1 MTAVRPARAPVSTS
15 FRRLATLCQRLPVL
29 ALGLFTAVAHAQ
41 PSDGAPDTRSCA
53 TLWQVTPL
61 LGGGAGEPAQLRV
74 ALRFQGGPRNQ
85 TALHLPGGWDA
96 LTETDTPRLRPVA
109 GEPAWRSLA
118 HAPGETVQLQWR
130 LQPDA
135 ALLAPTWFAFGGQR
149 VLPLPEGADASSAC
163 VLMDGLPADS
173 RWASSH
179 GSAEGPWAL
188 WRLGSTGV
196 PLAQRVQQSLY
207 AGGALQAQAA
217 PGVLAV
223 LPRPSPWA
231 IDAAALA
238 AAGAQ
243 ALAAQQRP
251 WQPAGGAS
259 AASHAGQDGGGT
271 APWLLLALP
280 TPAAQ
285 TAAAP
290 PTTAEAK
297 PAVAAAAAAWHQ
309 ALGLLLP
316 QDWAGDGADVQRLLA
331 PAVARAWLADR
342 FGPLAHTGRGDGALR
357 AWFSEGW
364 ADFLAHRTLLR
375 DGLWTPEDFA
385 AAMNAR
391 AAVYL
396 ADPARGLPNTDLAA
410 ASPQSPVLAQM
421 QALRGEWLAFTW
433 HQALRRAGRPGLDAA
448 LRLQLVSP
456 DKARREGPL
465 SQPLATHRLLA
476 TLRGV
481 LQDQPLR
488 DLQQY
493 IDQGRPFVLGPDS
506 LGPCFTAA
514 QVAPG
519 AAPVWRPVPGALQQ
533 ANCQG
538 WLGMGAPV
546 DMALAPIPRLAPV
559 AGVAGSPRDCTM
571 VTVQTKRGKA
581 GKAARAGTRQVLRCR
596 AGDAAPDDSPPT
608 AKAGGKAGAKTAA
621 KSGGKSAGKTSGKS
635 SAKAAPRAAAKSAGK
650 STKPQADKKKR

>member
-1 MTAVRPARAPVSTS
+1 MTAVRPARAPITTC
-15 FRRLATLCQRLPVL
+15 FQRRLASQRRWWP
-29 ALGLFTAVAHAQ
+29 AFMLGLCTTLAQ
-41 PSDGAPDTRSCA
+41 AQAGDGAPDTRSCA
-53 TLWQVTPL
+53 TLWQVTHLP
-61 LGGGAGEPAQLRV
+61 GGDAGEPAQLRV

-96 LTETDTPRLRPVA
+96 LAETDTPRLRPVA
-109 GEPAWRSLA
+109 GEPAWRSVA
-118 HAPGETVQLQWR
+118 HAPGDTVQLQWR
-130 LQPDA
+130 LQPGA
-135 ALLAPTWFAFGGQR
+135 ALLAPGWFAFGGQR
-149 VLPLPEGADASSAC
+149 ALPLPEGADASPAC

-179 GSAEGPWAL
+179 GSTEGPWAL
-188 WRLGSTGV
+188 WRLGSAGV

-231 IDAAALA
+231 IDAGTLA
-238 AAGAQ
+238 AVGAQ

-251 WQPAGGAS
+251 WQSAGGAS
-259 AASHAGQDGGGT
+259 AASHAGQDGGGA

-280 TPAAQ
+280 AP
-285 TAAAP
+285 AAP
-290 PTTAEAK
+290 PAAPEQK
-297 PAVAAAAAAWHQ
+297 PADAALAAAWHQ

-316 QDWAGDGADVQRLLA
+316 PGWAGDGAEVQRLLA

-364 ADFLAHRTLLR
+364 ADFLAHRALLR

-396 ADPARGLPNTDLAA
+396 ADPARALPNADLAA
-410 ASPQSPVLAQM
+410 ASPQSPLLAQM

-481 LQDQPLR
+481 LKDQPLR
-488 DLQQY
+488 DLQQF

-514 QVAPG
+514 PVAPG
-519 AAPVWRPVPGALQQ
+519 SAPVWRPVPGALQQ
-533 ANCQG
+533 ASCQG
-538 WLGMGAPV
+538 WLGMGPPEE
-546 DMALAPIPRLAPV
+546 MALAPVPRLAPV
-559 AGVAGSPRDCTM
+559 AGVSGGPGDCDM
-571 VTVQTKRGKA
+571 VTVQTKRSKAGKA
-581 GKAARAGTRQVLRCR
+581 GKATRAGTRQVLRCR
-596 AGDAAPDDSPPT
+596 ASDAAPGGNPPT
-608 AKAGGKAGAKTAA
+608 AKAGGKAGAKAAA
-621 KSGGKSAGKTSGKS
+621 KSGGKTSGKS
-635 SAKAAPRAAAKSAGK
+635 SAKAAPKVAAKAAAKSAGK